1 MSGRG
6 LIKNVIFVYLG
17 WKIMLMAVTKSID
30 TGNLFLF
37 GLIIFLW
44 SAWWLLEMIGLIP
57 KMG

>member
-17 WKIMLMAVTKSID
+17 WKIMLMALTKSID
-30 TGNLFLF
+30 IGNLFLF

-44 SAWWLLEMIGLIP
+44 SLWWLLEMIGIIP

>member
-17 WKIMLMAVTKSID
+17 WKIMLMVVTKSID

-37 GLIIFLW
+37 GFIIFAW
-44 SAWWLLEMIGLIP
+44 SLWWLLEMIGIIP
-57 KMG
+57 KFG

>member
-17 WKIMLMAVTKSID
+17 WKIMLMAITKSVDI
-30 TGNLFLF
+30 GNLFLF